1 VTVFVDS
8 SALYAVLDADDLR
21 HGAAAETLR
30 ALVAEGE
37 PLVTNNYVVVETTA
51 LAQRR
56 LGRTGVRT
64 LLQDLV
70 AAFEV
75 VWVDEGTHASCV
87 AALLAAPGARISL
100 VDYTCFDVM
109 RQRHVERA
117 FAFDRDFA
125 RAGFRVV
132 PP

>member
-1 VTVFVDS
+1 VSVFVDT
-8 SALYAVLDADDLR
+8 SALYAVLDADDER
-21 HGAAAETLR
+21 HEAAAATLR
-30 ALVAEGE
+30 TLVAGRE
-37 PLVTNNYVVVETTA
+37 PLVTNNYVVVEAAA

-56 LGRTGVRT
+56 LGRDGVRT
-64 LLQDLV
+64 LLRDLV
-70 AAFEV
+70 APLEV

-109 RQRHVERA
+109 RQRHVERV

-125 RAGFRVV
+125 RAGFRLV
-132 PP
+132 PS

>member
-1 VTVFVDS
+1 MTVFVDS
-8 SALYAVLDADDLR
+8 SALYAVLDADDVR
-21 HGAAAETLR
+21 HDAAADTLR
-30 ALVAEGE
+30 GLVAAHEA
-37 PLVTNNYVVVETTA
+37 LVTNNYVVVETAA
-51 LAQRR
+51 LAQHR
-56 LGRTGVRT
+56 LGRNGVRT

-70 AAFEV
+70 AALEV

-125 RAGFRVV
+125 RAGFQLV
-132 PP
+132 PS